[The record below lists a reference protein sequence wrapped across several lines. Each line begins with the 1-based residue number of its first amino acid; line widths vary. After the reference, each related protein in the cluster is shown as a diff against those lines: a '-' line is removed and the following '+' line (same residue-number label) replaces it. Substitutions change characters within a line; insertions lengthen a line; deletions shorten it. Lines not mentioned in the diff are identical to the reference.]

1 MSRGW
6 FGLRSKE
13 YREAQRRR
21 MLGREIT
28 WRDKLSEVH
37 INTGLH
43 PNQARKMSAVEA
55 AYVGAMLDGE
65 GTVYIKR
72 RNASFTIDNSE
83 IEFISAILRAVGC
96 GKVYYREPQK
106 EGNLSMWSWSSGS
119 RLTLED
125 LAIQL
130 APYSIKA
137 QKYIAWRCTNGL

>member
-1 MSRGW
+1 MGRGW
-6 FGLRSKE
+6 FGPRSKE
-13 YREAQRRR
+13 YREGMRQR

-28 WRDKLSEVH
+28 WRDKLSKGH
-37 INTGLH
+37 LNTGLH

-65 GTVYIKR
+65 GTVHIKR
-72 RNASFTIDNSE
+72 RNAAFSVANSE
-83 IEFISAILRAVGC
+83 IEFISAILRATGC

-106 EGNLSMWSWSSGS
+106 GNLPMWSWYSGS

-125 LAIQL
+125 LAVQL

-137 QKYIAWRCTNGL
+137 QKYIIWRFTHGL